1 MRLQTGAP
9 TMADVLIDE
18 RMGCNERLERLDAAI
33 DWERVDALLADV
45 HTSREGRPA
54 YPPLLMVKIMLLQQW
69 HDASD
74 PEMEDALYD
83 RLSFRRFVGLGF
95 EDGTPDHST
104 ISRFRADLTRLKL
117 ARAIF
122 DDVNRQLDELGL
134 VLKKGTIMDATLV
147 EAQRSDP
154 PFGAPADAG
163 DADAGWTKR
172 GREKHYGYKVHIG
185 MDQSSCIVREA
196 ELTSANINESAVAD
210 DLVSGDEGAV
220 YGDRAY
226 YSRDRSWWLQS
237 LGVKDRIMKRASK
250 HNPELKPREKTR
262 NRLISRLRAP
272 VEKVFGTL
280 KRSYRY
286 ERVRYEGLARNE
298 TEMLF
303 KLMAYN
309 LRRADVLL
317 LERQRCA

>member
-1 MRLQTGAP
+1 M
-9 TMADVLIDE
+9 LIPD
-18 RMGCNERLERLDAAI
+18 RMGRNERLERLDAVI
-33 DWERVDALLADV
+33 DWDRVDGLLADI
-45 HTSREGRPA
+45 HSSRDGRPA
-54 YPPLLMVKIMLLQQW
+54 YPPLLMAKVMLLQQW
-69 HDASD
+69 HSASD

-95 EDGTPDHST
+95 EDATPDHST
-104 ISRFRADLTRLKL
+104 ISRFRTELGRRGL
-117 ARAIF
+117 AREIF
-122 DDVNRQLDELGL
+122 AEVNRQLDDLDL
-134 VLKKGTIMDATLV
+134 VLKHGTIMDATLV
-147 EAQRSDP
+147 DAQRSGP

-172 GREKHYGYKVHIG
+172 GRSKRYGYKVHIG
-185 MDQSSCIVREA
+185 MDQTSCIVREA
-196 ELTSANINESAVAD
+196 ALTAANINESDVAEG
-210 DLVSGDEGAV
+210 LVSGDESAV
-220 YGDRAY
+220 YGDRAC
-226 YSRDRSWWLQS
+226 YSRERSRRLRS
-237 LGVKDRIMKRASK
+237 RGVKDRIMKRASK
-250 HNPELKPREKTR
+250 HNPELKPWEKTR
-262 NRLISRLRAP
+262 NLLISKLRAP

-317 LERQRCA
+317 LQRQHA